1 MSDPKEL
8 RKILPK
14 GSERRND
21 PKRREREMFRK
32 RKMCHLRKANELA
45 QKCNAD
51 VYMIICRKDRYYT
64 YSSTERKGWPPDD
77 KLIVGYSIFLS

>member
-1 MSDPKEL
+1 MDF

-14 GSERRND
+14 SGLEKRND

-32 RKMCHLRKANELA
+32 RKICHLRKANELA

-51 VYMIICRKDRYYT
+51 VYTIIFRKGKYFT

-77 KLIVGYSIFLS
+77 KMIVSHPSNYR